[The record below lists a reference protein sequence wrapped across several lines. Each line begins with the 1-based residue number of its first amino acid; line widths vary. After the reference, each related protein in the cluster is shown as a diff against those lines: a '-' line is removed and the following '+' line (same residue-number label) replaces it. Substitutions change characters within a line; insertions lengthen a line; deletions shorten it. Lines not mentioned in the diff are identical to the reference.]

1 MDASTKV
8 SHHLSILNGIIY
20 KHIKLALIYG
30 KNTLSFEKF
39 VSKNIVEV
47 RRLKIEDNTLP
58 KPMMVSRGRHAK
70 KTME

>member
-1 MDASTKV
+1 MSKRVETQMIP
-8 SHHLSILNGIIY
+8 SIYIY

-30 KNTLSFEKF
+30 KKTLSFEKF

-58 KPMMVSRGRHAK
+58 KSMMVSRGGHAK